1 MGGTMGST
9 LEQQVAQAVR
19 AGLDRDEIEKLVID
33 PARLEEDEK
42 AALWLY
48 AQALEERRDE
58 SILIN
63 SERPLIKA

>member
-58 SILIN
+58 SMLIN

>member
-9 LEQQVAQAVR
+9 LEQRVAQAVR
-19 AGLDRDEIEKLVID
+19 AGLDRDEIEKLMID

-58 SILIN
+58 SMLIN